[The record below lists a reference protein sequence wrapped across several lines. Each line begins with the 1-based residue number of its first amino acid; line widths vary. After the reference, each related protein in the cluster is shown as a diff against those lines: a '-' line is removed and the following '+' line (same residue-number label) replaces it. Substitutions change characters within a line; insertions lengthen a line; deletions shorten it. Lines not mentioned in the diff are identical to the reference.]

1 MLTAEAL
8 AAHNAGTYIADDG
21 EAALRVLL
29 DQVCATAPAHLW
41 RHGSRAAFSLFFLL
55 CHSTLSHAMLRRCPL
70 LVVHQ
75 RRRRAWPGA
84 ST

>member
-29 DQVCATAPAHLW
+29 DQVRATAPAHFW
-41 RHGSRAAFSLFFLL
+41 RHGSRAALFSLFF
-55 CHSTLSHAMLRRCPL
+55 CVSRSTLSHAMLR
-70 LVVHQ
+70 
-75 RRRRAWPGA
+75 
-84 ST
+84 

>member
-29 DQVCATAPAHLW
+29 DQEASMARREHMIALQREYLQLQALSPAEASGWHL
-41 RHGSRAAFSLFFLL
+41 RL
-55 CHSTLSHAMLRRCPL
+55 
-70 LVVHQ
+70 
-75 RRRRAWPGA
+75 
-84 ST
+84 